1 MLARTPFIRNRKY
14 FNKNMKA
21 HSTVQRIVLYT
32 YPKCRFF
39 CWWDESWRWQWKA
52 LSHTLHVKDSSVNGI
67 TKWNENKLRRLH
79 VVCTVHGW
87 SQIVKRGQQ
96 KFTAIFMA
104 IFFFS
109 RLSSATTNTTNTTK
123 KGYKIVSHVNF
134 VVCHIV
140 YICTTK
146 NEKARSEESRQRS
159 SGRKIKI
166 EQENTEL
173 WNDGAVHCICYS

>member
-79 VVCTVHGW
+79 IVCTWMESDCEARTTKIHCNFYGN
-87 SQIVKRGQQ
+87 
-96 KFTAIFMA
+96 
-104 IFFFS
+104 FFLS
-109 RLSSATTNTTNTTK
+109 RLSSATTNTTK
-123 KGYKIVSHVNF
+123 KRYKIVSHVNF

-140 YICTTK
+140 FICTTK

-159 SGRKIKI
+159 NGRKIKI